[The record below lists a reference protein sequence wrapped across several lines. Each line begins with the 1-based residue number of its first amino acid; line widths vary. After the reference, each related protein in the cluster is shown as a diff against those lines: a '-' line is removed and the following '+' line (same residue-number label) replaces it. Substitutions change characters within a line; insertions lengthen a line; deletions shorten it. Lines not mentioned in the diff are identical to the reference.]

1 MKSGFNVHVWLL
13 VELDASIV
21 HLNQSLGHFDCCA
34 LHCICFNELLNF
46 LGVNGIL

>member
-21 HLNQSLGHFDCCA
+21 HLNQSQGHFD
-34 LHCICFNELLNF
+34 CICFNELLNF